1 MVPVFVVLMSFDNV
15 YCFAGAY
22 LVFIAATVTDY
33 YDGKIARGRG
43 MVSNFGKL
51 LDPVADK
58 VLIAAAFVMLMGLQD
73 LWIPGWTV
81 IAILAREFLIT
92 GARSL
97 AASEGLVIAANR
109 WGKTKT
115 VLQMAFIYT
124 FLFLAIVAR
133 ALDHWTGYSIL
144 CYQQFLWYASLAMS
158 VVVALFTVY
167 SGLQYARSNWRMLE
181 LGRL

>member
-1 MVPVFVVLMSFDNV
+1 MVPVFVVLMSFDKV

-22 LVFIAATVTDY
+22 LVFTAATITDY
-33 YDGKIARGRG
+33 YDGKIARGRN

-58 VLIAAAFVMLMGLQD
+58 VLIAAAFVMLMGLRD

-97 AASEGLVIAANR
+97 AASEGLVIAANK

-115 VLQMAFIYT
+115 VLQMVFIYT

-133 ALDHWTGYSIL
+133 ALDYWPGYAIPH
-144 CYQQFLWYASLAMS
+144 YQQFLWYASLAMS

-181 LGRL
+181 LGKL